1 MSRVTDTVVLMALA
15 GCFILGRVTA
25 PEKIVTV
32 ESKTKAVVER
42 IDQADHSKRSKRM
55 IMRQDPD
62 GSRTVTV
69 EDIIQ
74 NDIQKSEI
82 RASKETET
90 RTVSVESRPRWLLQG
105 FAGLGL
111 GKVPSYGL
119 GLSYRLLGPFNA
131 GLAYIQKQPTIIMG
145 AEF

>member
-1 MSRVTDTVVLMALA
+1 MSRSTDTAILLAFA
-15 GCFILGRVTA
+15 GCFILGRITS

-42 IDQADHSKRSKRM
+42 IDQVDHSKRSKRM

-74 NDIQKSEI
+74 ADIHKSEA
-82 RASKETET
+82 RASQETKT
-90 RTVSVESRPRWLLQG
+90 RSVTVEDRRNWLLQG
-105 FAGLGL
+105 FAGLEA

-131 GLAYIQKQPTIIMG
+131 GLAYIQKQPTIIVG

>member
-1 MSRVTDTVVLMALA
+1 MSRVTDTAILMALV
-15 GCFILGRVTA
+15 GCFILGRATA

-32 ESKTKAVVER
+32 ESKSRASVER

-55 IMRQDPD
+55 TMRQDPD

-69 EDIIQ
+69 EEIIQ
-74 NDIQKSEI
+74 NDIQKSKARI
-82 RASKETET
+82 SQETET

-105 FAGLGL
+105 FAGLGV
-111 GKVPSYGL
+111 GKVTSYGL
-119 GLSYRLLGPFNA
+119 GLSYRLLGPFSA
-131 GLAYIQKQPTIIMG
+131 GLAYIQKQPTIIIG